1 MSKYDPLWK
10 WINKHK
16 TDDFKLTYAEIEN
29 IAGVPIDHSFLTFKK
44 ELLQYGFQVAKISMK
59 EQTVDFEKVGGLNHG
74 ISKQLYEGDYI
85 PYSLIEDGKII
96 SNVSANRMT
105 FLQNGVDRNY
115 IQIGT
120 VMTDEAYRRQGLA
133 KKLMEHVIKQYKDDC
148 DGFYLFAN
156 PDAVVFYNRCGFSK
170 ETEYRYSVKNE
181 FCMGKSAGEIF
192 MPVNTADEQMKQ
204 KYMDMVRRSAVNSSL
219 EQLNKFGLQMF
230 YSADME
236 NVYYAKNMDCFI
248 VAEMEENTLHL
259 QSIICENHVTLLDV
273 LQRVKG
279 EYHNCQLG
287 FTPALKDM
295 DICVAEQYDGADD
308 YRLFYLG
315 EQLKSIENEKLYF
328 PELSHA

>member
-1 MSKYDPLWK
+1 MELVSDYMSDNTLRHAL
-10 WINKHK
+10 NELTRK
-16 TDDFKLTYAEIEN
+16 TF
-29 IAGVPIDHSFLTFKK
+29 FF
-44 ELLQYGFQVAKISMK
+44 
-59 EQTVDFEKVGGLNHG
+59 DFEDWVTGG
-74 ISKQLYEGDYI
+74 YFEGDYI
-85 PYSLIEDGKII
+85 PYSFIEDGKII

-120 VMTDEAYRRQGLA
+120 VMIDEAYRRQGLA

-236 NVYYAKNMDCFI
+236 NVYYAKDMDCFI

>member
-1 MSKYDPLWK
+1 MELVSNYMRDDTLRHALNDLTK
-10 WINKHK
+10 K
-16 TDDFKLTYAEIEN
+16 TF
-29 IAGVPIDHSFLTFKK
+29 
-44 ELLQYGFQVAKISMK
+44 GF
-59 EQTVDFEKVGGLNHG
+59 DFESWGTGG
-74 ISKQLYEGDYI
+74 YFEGDYI
-85 PYSLIEDGKII
+85 PYSFIEDGTII

-105 FLQNGVDRNY
+105 FLQNGVEKNY

-120 VMTDEAYRRQGLA
+120 VMTDKAYRRQGLA
-133 KKLMEHVIKQYKDDC
+133 KKLMDHVVKQYKDSC

-156 PDAVVFYNRCGFSK
+156 LDAVDFYDKCGFSK
-170 ETEYRYSVKNE
+170 ETEYRYSIKNE
-181 FCMGKSAGEIF
+181 FCMKKSAGEIF
-192 MPVNTADEQMKQ
+192 MPVNTGDKQMKQ

-230 YSADME
+230 YTADME
-236 NVYYAKNMDCFI
+236 NIYYAKDMDCFI
-248 VAEMEENTLHL
+248 VADMEENTLLL
-259 QSIICENHVTLLDV
+259 QSIICENYVTLLDV
-273 LQRVKG
+273 LQRVRG
-279 EYHNCQLG
+279 EYHKCQLG

>member
-1 MSKYDPLWK
+1 MELVSNYMR
-10 WINKHK
+10 
-16 TDDFKLTYAEIEN
+16 DDTLRHALNDLTKI
-29 IAGVPIDHSFLTFKK
+29 IF
-44 ELLQYGFQVAKISMK
+44 GF
-59 EQTVDFEKVGGLNHG
+59 DFEDWVTGG
-74 ISKQLYEGDYI
+74 YFEGDYI
-85 PYSLIEDGKII
+85 PYSFIEDGKII

-105 FLQNGVDRNY
+105 FLQNGVERNY

-133 KKLMEHVIKQYKDDC
+133 KKLMNHVVKQYKDDC

-156 PDAVVFYNRCGFSK
+156 LDAVDFYDKCGFSK
-170 ETEYRYSVKNE
+170 ETEYRYSVKDE

-192 MPVNTADEQMKQ
+192 MPVNTTDEQMKQ
-204 KYMDMVRRSAVNSSL
+204 KYMDMVRRSAGNSSL
-219 EQLNKFGLQMF
+219 EHLNKFGLQMF
-230 YSADME
+230 YTADME
-236 NVYYAKNMDCFI
+236 NVYYAKDMDCFI
-248 VAEMEENTLHL
+248 VAEMEENTLLL

-273 LQRVKG
+273 LQRVRG
-279 EYHNCQLG
+279 EYHKCQLG

>member
-1 MSKYDPLWK
+1 MELVSNYMRNDTLRHALNDLTK
-10 WINKHK
+10 K
-16 TDDFKLTYAEIEN
+16 TF
-29 IAGVPIDHSFLTFKK
+29 
-44 ELLQYGFQVAKISMK
+44 GF
-59 EQTVDFEKVGGLNHG
+59 DFEDWVTGG
-74 ISKQLYEGDYI
+74 YFEGDYI
-85 PYSLIEDGKII
+85 PYSFIEDGKII

-105 FLQNGVDRNY
+105 FLQNGVEKNY

-133 KKLMEHVIKQYKDDC
+133 KKLMDHVVKQYKDSC

-156 PDAVVFYNRCGFSK
+156 LDAVDFYDKCGFSK
-170 ETEYRYSVKNE
+170 ETEYRYSVKDE
-181 FCMGKSAGEIF
+181 FCIGKSAGEIF
-192 MPVNTADEQMKQ
+192 MPVNTEDKQMKQ

-230 YSADME
+230 YTADME
-236 NVYYAKNMDCFI
+236 NVYYAKDMDCFI
-248 VAEMEENTLHL
+248 VAEMEENTLLL
-259 QSIICENHVTLLDV
+259 QSILCENHVTLLDV
-273 LQRVKG
+273 LQRVRG
-279 EYHNCQLG
+279 EYHKCQLG

-315 EQLKSIENEKLYF
+315 KQLKRIEDEKLYF

>member
-1 MSKYDPLWK
+1 MELVSDYMRDDTLRHAL
-10 WINKHK
+10 NDLTRK
-16 TDDFKLTYAEIEN
+16 TF
-29 IAGVPIDHSFLTFKK
+29 
-44 ELLQYGFQVAKISMK
+44 GF
-59 EQTVDFEKVGGLNHG
+59 DFEDWVTGG
-74 ISKQLYEGDYI
+74 YFEGDYI
-85 PYSLIEDGKII
+85 PYSFIENGKII

-105 FLQNGVDRNY
+105 FLQNGIDRNY

-120 VMTDEAYRRQGLA
+120 VMTDEAYRRHGLE
-133 KKLMEHVIKQYKDDC
+133 KKLMEHVVKQYKDSC

-156 PDAVVFYNRCGFSK
+156 PDAVDFYNRCGFSK

-181 FCMGKSAGEIF
+181 FCMRKSAGEIF

-236 NVYYAKNMDCFI
+236 NVYYAKDMDCFI
-248 VAEMEENTLHL
+248 VAEMEENTLLL
-259 QSIICENHVTLLDV
+259 QSVICENHVTLLDV

>member
-1 MSKYDPLWK
+1 MELVSNYMRDDALRHALNDLTK
-10 WINKHK
+10 K
-16 TDDFKLTYAEIEN
+16 TF
-29 IAGVPIDHSFLTFKK
+29 
-44 ELLQYGFQVAKISMK
+44 GF
-59 EQTVDFEKVGGLNHG
+59 DFEDWVTGG
-74 ISKQLYEGDYI
+74 YFEGDYI
-85 PYSLIEDGKII
+85 PYSFIEDGKII

-105 FLQNGVDRNY
+105 FLQNGVEKNY

-120 VMTDEAYRRQGLA
+120 VMTDKAYRRQGLA
-133 KKLMEHVIKQYKDDC
+133 KKLMDQVVKQYKDSC

-156 PDAVVFYNRCGFSK
+156 LDAVDFYDKCGFSK
-170 ETEYRYSVKNE
+170 ETEYRYSIKNE
-181 FCMGKSAGEIF
+181 FCMKKSAGEIF
-192 MPVNTADEQMKQ
+192 MPVNTGDKQMKQ

-230 YSADME
+230 YTADME
-236 NVYYAKNMDCFI
+236 NIYYAKDMDCFI
-248 VAEMEENTLHL
+248 VADMEENTLLL
-259 QSIICENHVTLLDV
+259 QSIIC
-273 LQRVKG
+273 VKTG
-279 EYHNCQLG
+279 NKNKPDAKDAEEYHKCQLG

>member
-1 MSKYDPLWK
+1 MELVSDYMRDDTLRHAL
-10 WINKHK
+10 NDLTRK
-16 TDDFKLTYAEIEN
+16 TF
-29 IAGVPIDHSFLTFKK
+29 
-44 ELLQYGFQVAKISMK
+44 GF
-59 EQTVDFEKVGGLNHG
+59 DFEDWVTGG
-74 ISKQLYEGDYI
+74 YFEGDYI
-85 PYSLIEDGKII
+85 PYSFIENGKII

-105 FLQNGVDRNY
+105 FLQNGIDRNY

-120 VMTDEAYRRQGLA
+120 VMTDEAYRRHGLA
-133 KKLMEHVIKQYKDDC
+133 KKLMEHVVKQYKDSC

-156 PDAVVFYNRCGFSK
+156 PDAVDFYNRCGFSK

-181 FCMGKSAGEIF
+181 FCMRKSAGEIF

-236 NVYYAKNMDCFI
+236 NVYYAKDMDCFI
-248 VAEMEENTLHL
+248 VAEMEENTLLL
-259 QSIICENHVTLLDV
+259 QSVICENHVTLLDV

>member
-1 MSKYDPLWK
+1 MELVSDYMRDDTLRHAL
-10 WINKHK
+10 NDLTRK
-16 TDDFKLTYAEIEN
+16 TF
-29 IAGVPIDHSFLTFKK
+29 
-44 ELLQYGFQVAKISMK
+44 GF
-59 EQTVDFEKVGGLNHG
+59 DFEDWVTGG
-74 ISKQLYEGDYI
+74 YFEGDYI
-85 PYSLIEDGKII
+85 PYSFIENGKII

-105 FLQNGVDRNY
+105 FLQNGIDRNY

-236 NVYYAKNMDCFI
+236 NVYYAKDMDCFI

>member
-1 MSKYDPLWK
+1 MELVSDYMSDNTLRHAL
-10 WINKHK
+10 NELTRK
-16 TDDFKLTYAEIEN
+16 TF
-29 IAGVPIDHSFLTFKK
+29 FF
-44 ELLQYGFQVAKISMK
+44 
-59 EQTVDFEKVGGLNHG
+59 DFEDWVTGG
-74 ISKQLYEGDYI
+74 YFEGDYI
-85 PYSLIEDGKII
+85 PYSFIEDGKII

-236 NVYYAKNMDCFI
+236 NVYYAKDMDCFI